1 MRGAQLLTPDLS
13 GDSVSCVWR
22 YHVKNVFVCAEL
34 LCSLSS
40 KAFIV
45 DRSSCMKKPK
55 YFSSTQLTYHG
66 VKWGMLARVSFFKQ
80 FMQLAG
86 CVWGVSEAVRQIYAC
101 FDWSG
106 MTPLKILSFTL
117 KPLRLFQI
125 EMKTIS
131 TTVVVNKIPLRLS
144 RMAATVQNAVA
155 QFFCFCRWLIL

>member
-1 MRGAQLLTPDLS
+1 M
-13 GDSVSCVWR
+13 
-22 YHVKNVFVCAEL
+22 
-34 LCSLSS
+34 
-40 KAFIV
+40 

-80 FMQLAG
+80 FMWLAG
-86 CVWGVSEAVRQIYAC
+86 CVWGVSEV
-101 FDWSG
+101 
-106 MTPLKILSFTL
+106 LKMLSFTL

-155 QFFCFCRWLIL
+155 QFSVFADDSYCRSSTG